1 MFDSRGVKMGQAIE
15 ITRLELSVSALR
27 QEATRCDDGRVAC
40 RILGIAHV
48 LDGLSRTDAG
58 GACGMDRQTLR
69 DWVHR
74 YNAEGIAGLANRRVP
89 GPAPR
94 LSARREALVDR
105 WVEEGPELERDGV
118 VRWRCRDLQE
128 RIGREF
134 GVRLQERT
142 V

>member
-74 YNAEGIAGLANRRVP
+74 YNAEGIAGLRDRPRP
-89 GPAPR
+89 GRPCGLDEGRPA
-94 LSARREALVDR
+94 ALQGR
-105 WVEEGPELERDGV
+105 GLEG
-118 VRWRCRDLQE
+118 
-128 RIGREF
+128 
-134 GVRLQERT
+134 
-142 V
+142 